1 MNVRHHVAMD
11 HDWARLGKA
20 LKAARQAMGITQEEL
35 AADLGVSRS
44 VVQGIERG
52 KAHSKPSMTMRA
64 YARRAG
70 WTAESIEDV
79 LAGREPRPASQ
90 PEPVA
95 GEAPSGLPLRIV
107 DELSDDGALL
117 DTVVVPLDG
126 DARMVVVV
134 KGKPGASPE
143 EIRRNLEAW
152 RSAHRHLL
160 EAVEYGHD
168 GDETPPSVASE
179 A

>member
-1 MNVRHHVAMD
+1 MD
-11 HDWARLGKA
+11 RDWARLGKA
-20 LKAARQAMGITQEEL
+20 LKAARQAMGITQERL

-44 VVQGIERG
+44 AVQGIERG
-52 KAHSKPSMTMRA
+52 KPHNKPSLTMRA

-70 WTAESIEDV
+70 WTADSIEEV
-79 LAGREPRPASQ
+79 LAGGEPSALQSGAAADPPA
-90 PEPVA
+90 
-95 GEAPSGLPLRIV
+95 GLPLRIV
-107 DELSDDGALL
+107 DELSDGGALL
-117 DTVVVPLDG
+117 DTVVVPLGG

-152 RSAHRHLL
+152 RSAHQHLL
-160 EAVEYGHD
+160 EAVEYGRD
-168 GDETPPSVASE
+168 EGETPPSIASE

>member
-1 MNVRHHVAMD
+1 MD
-11 HDWARLGKA
+11 RDWARLGKA

-35 AADLGVSRS
+35 AAELGVSRS

-52 KAHSKPSMTMRA
+52 KSHSKPSLTMRA

-70 WTAESIEDV
+70 WTADSIEEV
-79 LAGREPRPASQ
+79 LVGGEPSSAPQSEAVAA
-90 PEPVA
+90 EP
-95 GEAPSGLPLRIV
+95 PSGLPLRIV

-152 RSAHRHLL
+152 RSAHQHLL

-168 GDETPPSVASE
+168 ESETPPSAASE